1 MSTPTPS
8 NLAESHQPSLRHQWR
23 QCLASP
29 MISVGQVP
37 ASLVEARVSPV
48 HCCELC
54 PYDSRVFYSAREL
67 HQHVLRRHQPSI
79 LSKQPSSR
87 CLGDKPKSKV
97 ASTAH
102 ALHNHPTQGVHPQ
115 QSIHNLNSRQHS
127 SSSFTYGVPPVSVCG
142 QTSFPMHPTSTIP
155 RAAPAEIQL
164 AQLPRQ
170 PTPRSTDQSKV
181 HKSIPFQFKP
191 KFRHTQTTSSSAP
204 RRCPFPG
211 CDGSGHA
218 YVRNAL
224 FLLFVFVCIVACVYY
239 YIPTRNAYC
248 LTLGGP
254 ATTPV
259 CTSMLYAPRAYQLFH
274 LVVVFVLEP
283 VANFGLLRVELAGF
297 GRISHFVGVP
307 YAHNVQLQP
316 WITQS
321 PVLTLTQWF
330 RLVSMIGG
338 TWHSNPDPCLFAW
351 LPVEGASNEV
361 FVMWRINVQCM

>member
-218 YVRNAL
+218 TGRFRTHFTLRGCPLRAQCPTSTVDHTEPGINVDAMVQARVHDRWYVAFKPRPM
-224 FLLFVFVCIVACVYY
+224 FVRMVASRGCLERSVCHVENKRAMHV
-239 YIPTRNAYC
+239 
-248 LTLGGP
+248 
-254 ATTPV
+254 V
-259 CTSMLYAPRAYQLFH
+259 TSPRAY
-274 LVVVFVLEP
+274 VPPKCLEDS
-283 VANFGLLRVELAGF
+283 LVELSVMAVSF
-297 GRISHFVGVP
+297 GYCIG
-307 YAHNVQLQP
+307 
-316 WITQS
+316 WM
-321 PVLTLTQWF
+321 PVLCRLTRKTKKQ
-330 RLVSMIGG
+330 LY
-338 TWHSNPDPCLFAW
+338 
-351 LPVEGASNEV
+351 
-361 FVMWRINVQCM
+361 MW